1 MRKLA
6 SRVAKIYRGIGGWQ
20 GVFGAFIILLAI
32 PLFAASAT
40 SDDALSDVAAGAV
53 WFVGIYGVVL
63 IALFAGDA
71 FRIGKNP
78 EGEHIGTIGFLLFL
92 GLSATA
98 YLLTAGALA
107 VATLSNSFGWD
118 VSDVPAQDQVNLG
131 DLHQEMLYEGLR
143 TIPLID
149 VPSTLG
155 WQDPISD
162 PAPLLGWVSLFVKLI
177 LVLVLISG
185 IYRLINV
192 FRNLRI
198 KEWRLAAQSPAR
210 LQRQRQRRNQRTKRK
225 AMALGGGRPP
235 RAEGVKRSDPG

>member
-1 MRKLA
+1 MGKLA
-6 SRVAKIYRGIGGWQ
+6 SRVRRIYRSIGGWQ
-20 GVFGAFIILLAI
+20 GIFGALIIFLAI
-32 PLFAASAT
+32 PLFGASAT
-40 SDDALSDVAAGAV
+40 SDDALSEVEAGAV
-53 WFVGIYGVVL
+53 WFVGIYGIVL

-71 FRIGKNP
+71 FRIGKYP
-78 EGEHIGTIGFLLFL
+78 EGEHIGTIAFLLFL

-118 VSDVPAQDQVNLG
+118 VSDVPAQDQLNLG

-149 VPSTLG
+149 IPSTLG
-155 WQDPISD
+155 WPDPISD
-162 PAPLLGWVSLFVKLI
+162 PAPLLGWVSLFVKLV

-192 FRNLRI
+192 FRNFKI
-198 KEWRLAAQSPAR
+198 KEWRLVAQPPAR
-210 LQRQRQRRNQRTKRK
+210 IHRQRQRTKQRTQRK
-225 AMALGGGRPP
+225 AMGMGGGRPP